1 MPTLREQFTSL
12 FKLPQARQ
20 QAQESQTQ
28 QRAIEARLNAAQPAL
43 TAPVISAEAPIRP
56 SAQPPAVQPPVAQPP
71 IPAPETPALTPAPAE
86 APRPD
91 IEAIQRGL
99 EGVKT
104 QLETLRD
111 EVGDDKIKEIEK
123 KVLEGMQLTPEEQD
137 IENRVNALL
146 SEEESGRILIGG
158 RPIEGQKRALTREA
172 QAQLVPLQRQLA
184 LLQSRRAGA
193 MEVAKTELGFE
204 RERRKEQIEED
215 KDREK
220 EEKEREKEQEAREEE
235 AKKLDEPLSVAE
247 AKSLGVPFGT
257 TRREAFGKVPVAPGS
272 ARGTGLFNPETGEE
286 LNPFQA
292 ANSIIEANPNASE
305 AELINAIRENVVND
319 KGTQLVSVEDA
330 QRLARESIAKRPA
343 PTISEIKQKIVDVL
357 LPRKD
362 TFSRSEAR
370 TAAENQLKTSLGL
383 KAGQSLPKT
392 YKDAIEDALVEVYG
406 RTFFQSI
413 LPGGR

>member
-1 MPTLREQFTSL
+1 
-12 FKLPQARQ
+12 
-20 QAQESQTQ
+20 
-28 QRAIEARLNAAQPAL
+28 
-43 TAPVISAEAPIRP
+43 
-56 SAQPPAVQPPVAQPP
+56 
-71 IPAPETPALTPAPAE
+71 
-86 APRPD
+86 
-91 IEAIQRGL
+91 
-99 EGVKT
+99 
-104 QLETLRD
+104 
-111 EVGDDKIKEIEK
+111 
-123 KVLEGMQLTPEEQD
+123 
-137 IENRVNALL
+137 
-146 SEEESGRILIGG
+146 
-158 RPIEGQKRALTREA
+158 
-172 QAQLVPLQRQLA
+172 
-184 LLQSRRAGA
+184 